1 MKKKGRILGTIGWI
15 LSFAMVGGVLVYGA
29 MFDKH
34 TVGKANKLIGES
46 TGNVVAAF
54 TKGEGHDETKT
65 LLSDTAE
72 SLYAA
77 PATDATYT
85 SFTMK
90 VTYKK
95 EIGSAYSD
103 LESMIYADANY
114 TYVKVSTVSYADRT
128 TEQYAEEYVF
138 VKASGEY
145 WVRQN
150 NGTGGAI
157 ASGDSAYLANAKWTK
172 NGTLT
177 IAPGFKETVKYFS
190 DSFAKIDKVTFSVTR
205 GMFTFDDPVYTAAEE
220 GDSAK
225 FAFTLGLNPVINYST
240 TAKDGGA
247 HYSLAYSNLNNT
259 KVDLPESL
267 KTEMGKGA

>member
-34 TVGKANKLIGES
+34 TVGKAEKLIGAS

-54 TKGEGHDETKT
+54 TKGEGLDETKT

-77 PATDATYT
+77 PAEDATYT
-85 SFTMK
+85 SFTLK
-90 VTYKK
+90 VAYKT
-95 EIGSAYSD
+95 EIGGTYSD
-103 LESMIYADANY
+103 LESMIYTDANY
-114 TYVKVSTVSYADRT
+114 TYVKVSAVGYTDRT
-128 TEQYAEEYVF
+128 ADQYAEEYVF
-138 VKASGEY
+138 VKESGEY

-150 NGTGGAI
+150 NGAGGAI

-177 IAPGFKETVKYFS
+177 IALGVKETVKYFS
-190 DSFAKIDKVTFSVTR
+190 DSFAKIDEVIFSVTK
-205 GMFTFDDPVYTAAEE
+205 GMFTFDDPAYADSEE
-220 GDSAK
+220 GTSAK
-225 FAFTLGLNPVINYST
+225 FAFTIGFNPVINYSMT
-240 TAKDGGA
+240 VKDGGA

-267 KTEMGKGA
+267 KTEISKGA